1 MSKHGEVGTT
11 AYPHCNT
18 VHNIAVASNDGVHV
32 TITLDG
38 VEVLHVTVGQ

>member
-1 MSKHGEVGTT
+1 MSKHGVVG
-11 AYPHCNT
+11 ASARPHCNT
-18 VHNIAVASNDGVHV
+18 VHDIAVASNDGVHV